1 MMSPEAMAARGAAT
15 EARKAGLDSKAQ
27 RESSVAAQA
36 EMQEESLDEGEIAL
50 DNKAEAQEAYDDECI
65 KYLVDNKLMSKAG
78 KLLADEQRILDI
90 KLDEDNFWINKTKL
104 EALIAKVKE
113 QNKPVKRDLYGQA
126 GQRAAA

>member
-1 MMSPEAMAARGAAT
+1 MAARGAAT

-50 DNKAEAQEAYDDECI
+50 DNKAEAQETYDDECI
-65 KYLVDNKLMSKAG
+65 KYLVDNGLMSESG
-78 KLLADEQRILDI
+78 KLLVDVQQIYDITLDGKLWADEKRL
-90 KLDEDNFWINKTKL
+90 T
-104 EALIAKVKE
+104 ALRKRASA
-113 QNKPVKRDLYGQA
+113 QNAPVKRDQYGQA